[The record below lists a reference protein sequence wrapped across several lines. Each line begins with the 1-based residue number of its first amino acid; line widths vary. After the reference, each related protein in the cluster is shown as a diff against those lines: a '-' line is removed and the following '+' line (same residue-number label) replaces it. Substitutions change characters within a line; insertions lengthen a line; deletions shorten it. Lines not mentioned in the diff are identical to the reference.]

1 MWGQLFFSV
10 PSIGSRLISSLTRT
24 SNYFYPVGGLPTY
37 PFTILHTHSLVLLSS
52 MHHLP
57 TFFIIAYIVP
67 PSSEDF
73 FFAAI
78 VHFSTLSFIL
88 SPTLLWVLVSSSWSR
103 SEYNHRHSFP
113 SCIITPYLSCCH
125 TPRRY
130 LQPPLYA
137 NTTILRRAWP
147 PGILFLRPLQL
158 IARIISF
165 HTTVDRFANI
175 IPQRAVCA
183 SQNLYCIVYR

>member
-1 MWGQLFFSV
+1 MPIGTALWTRMWGQLFFSV

-130 LQPPLYA
+130 LQPLCTQIQQFCDALGPRVSCSCGRC
-137 NTTILRRAWP
+137 N
-147 PGILFLRPLQL
+147 
-158 IARIISF
+158 
-165 HTTVDRFANI
+165 
-175 IPQRAVCA
+175 
-183 SQNLYCIVYR
+183 